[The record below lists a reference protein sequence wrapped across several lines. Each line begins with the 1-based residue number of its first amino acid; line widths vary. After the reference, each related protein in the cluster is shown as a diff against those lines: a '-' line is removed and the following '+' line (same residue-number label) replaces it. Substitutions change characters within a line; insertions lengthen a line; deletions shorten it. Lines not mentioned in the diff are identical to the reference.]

1 MAQLTTVD
9 QILILKTRIEERLL
23 IVYTDQSA
31 LMDAGDA
38 FPKEYRRA
46 LRDEIKKHKAIIK
59 EYKAELKKLKGN
71 G

>member
-1 MAQLTTVD
+1 MATLTIAD

-23 IVYTDQSA
+23 IVYTNQSA

-46 LRDEIKKHKAIIK
+46 LKDEIKNHKTIIK
-59 EYKAELKKLKGN
+59 EYKADLKKLKDHG
-71 G
+71 